1 MFVGLEPTRYMVDQH
16 ILKVFK
22 DMLEELCIL
31 EIEEENVR
39 YKRNRERK

>member
-16 ILKVFK
+16 ILMVFK
-22 DMLEELCIL
+22 DTLEELCIL
-31 EIEEENVR
+31 EFEEENVR